1 MYNEYEVE
9 TSFSESSG
17 AGIVECDSLVLH
29 SPTQV
34 NNSPLIGSSVIRRSA
49 SPINLPL
56 IPPSPYNPLLT
67 PSFRHSSPRRP
78 SEQPWRFPSPSHPLH
93 SRSRDFSL
101 SFLVRGMHS
110 PLSKGSPTG
119 NNGTPR
125 VHEASP
131 LASPSVFGTDPRL
144 GILDFDSPAKSSNY
158 SPISILYRGRLPA
171 GTGRTH
177 KRRIVEESPLSRSY
191 HRDER
196 GNKRSISDLTDDW
209 LSEAP
214 IDPPTISS
222 GNDPFASI
230 WSTVND
236 KEDNGSKSFG
246 CTDAVSPVLRSV
258 GSLPSHV
265 GLGIGLL
272 DPFTLSDD
280 GGVPPSG
287 NDSDFDGLSLYP
299 PANDDQPDSLASSD
313 KESPSDISREPTPPT
328 KKRRTEIV

>member
-1 MYNEYEVE
+1 MDNEYQVE
-9 TSFSESSG
+9 GSFSESSG
-17 AGIVECDSLVLH
+17 PDITDCDPLALH
-29 SPTQV
+29 SPT
-34 NNSPLIGSSVIRRSA
+34 PALGSSEIRRSA

-93 SRSRDFSL
+93 SRSRDLSL
-101 SFLVRGMHS
+101 SFLIRGTQS
-110 PLSKGSPTG
+110 PLAKGSPT

-125 VHEASP
+125 VHGSSP
-131 LASPSVFGTDPRL
+131 LASPSVCGTEPRP
-144 GILDFDSPAKSSNY
+144 GILEFDSPAKSLNY
-158 SPISILYRGRLPA
+158 SPISILYRGRLTA

-177 KRRIVEESPLSRSY
+177 KRRIVEESPLSRNY
-191 HRDER
+191 RRDER
-196 GNKRSISDLTDDW
+196 GKKRSISDLTDDW
-209 LSEAP
+209 LSEVP

-236 KEDNGSKSFG
+236 KEDIDSGSKSFG
-246 CTDAVSPVLRSV
+246 CTDAVSPVLRSA
-258 GSLPSHV
+258 GSLPSNV

-272 DPFTLSDD
+272 DPFMLSED
-280 GGVPPSG
+280 GSVPPPG

-299 PANDDQPDSLASSD
+299 PVNDDQLDTLASSD
-313 KESPSDISREPTPPT
+313 KESPSVISREPRPRT
-328 KKRRTEIV
+328 KKRRTNIE